1 MGEFKTKVKWKTRD
15 FQIVHKTI
23 LRYTRTSACDFEC
36 NTRVYAYLN
45 YRDDIKPRNVHF
57 NIKLIIY
64 LDKFVV

>member
-1 MGEFKTKVKWKTRD
+1 MGEFKTKVKWKTKD

-45 YRDDIKPRNVHF
+45 YRDDIKATEISMSNLLF
-57 NIKLIIY
+57 I
-64 LDKFVV
+64 